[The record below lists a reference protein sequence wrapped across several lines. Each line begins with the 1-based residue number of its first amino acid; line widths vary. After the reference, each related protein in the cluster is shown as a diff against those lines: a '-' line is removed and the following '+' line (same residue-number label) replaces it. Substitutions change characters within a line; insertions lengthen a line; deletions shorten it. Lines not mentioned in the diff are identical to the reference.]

1 MENVTLTPRLTKGI
15 AVDSF
20 GGLVEI
26 LAIATDGSQLILRV
40 DKRDA
45 LLLAALITMK
55 AGSLYQVPM
64 MEWLN
69 GKDPRD

>member
-1 MENVTLTPRLTKGI
+1 MENVTLTPAITKGI
-15 AVDSF
+15 AVDTF

-26 LAIATDGSQLILRV
+26 SAIATDGSQIILRV

-45 LLLAALITMK
+45 LLLASLITVK
-55 AGSLYQVPM
+55 AGSLYRVPI
-64 MEWLN
+64 LN